1 VSGEATALGVMLM
14 LWRVAARTQQHD
26 LAPPNAG
33 SPPQAPPALASSRR
47 RRNDGPA
54 WGENAPLF
62 VRRRRAWLH
71 AVLSGAEPEPRRTP

>member
-1 VSGEATALGVMLM
+1 MSGEATALGVMLM
-14 LWRVAARTQQHD
+14 LWRAAARTQQHD

-33 SPPQAPPALASSRR
+33 SPPQAPPAPASSR